1 MLFSFLIFF
10 IFFIFLIINKKMS
23 RSDYKN
29 IYEGYLDNTGYNNR
43 RVAER
48 YGGCG
53 SEPTTILSEPSVAS
67 LYEGYED
74 LAAFDKYV
82 KDKLQTIVN
91 DTYKNIKAYVEGFRN
106 NATEYYMYGLRE
118 KFAGLN
124 TSDRNS
130 GVYARFLNYRD
141 ITKTNW
147 GGDNTRPSECK
158 LLDTVRTDYFGKGY
172 KSEIC
177 CKANL
182 TYWNN
187 CYFNNNRDDVNL
199 VQSNLGLNAFTFNV
213 DEFKN
218 YIKEVQFP
226 YLNDGTTT
234 SLKKIYLDNTSLNAR
249 GETIFKSLKFP
260 SKWEGDPVVNLA
272 SLTGFLEFAPLPPPP
287 PKLND
292 NAYCTDSASCQSGC
306 CGKNKGAF
314 NTCWAWNDTCINK
327 SGSHCGCK

>member
-1 MLFSFLIFF
+1 
-10 IFFIFLIINKKMS
+10 MS

-74 LAAFDKYV
+74 TAGFDKSI

-106 NATEYYMYGLRE
+106 NATEYYIYGLRE
-118 KFAGLN
+118 KFAGLK

-130 GVYARFLNYRD
+130 GVYARFVNYRD

-158 LLDTVRTDYFGKGY
+158 LLDTVRTDYFKKGY

-187 CYFNNNRDDVNL
+187 CYFNDNINDVRL

-213 DEFKN
+213 DEFKK

-226 YLNDGTTT
+226 YLRDGTTT
-234 SLKKIYLDNTSLNAR
+234 SLQNFYLDKSKSNDTKAR
-249 GETIFKSLKFP
+249 GETIFKSLNFP
-260 SKWEGDPVVNLA
+260 SKWDGDSVANLA
-272 SLTGFLEFAPLPPPP
+272 SLTGFLEFEKPPPP
-287 PKLND
+287 PKLKND
-292 NAYCTDSASCQSGC
+292 VNCTNSASCESGC
-306 CGKNKGAF
+306 CGKYKGLF
-314 NTCWAWNDTCINK
+314 NACWASNDTCINK
-327 SGSHCGCK
+327 SRSHCGCK